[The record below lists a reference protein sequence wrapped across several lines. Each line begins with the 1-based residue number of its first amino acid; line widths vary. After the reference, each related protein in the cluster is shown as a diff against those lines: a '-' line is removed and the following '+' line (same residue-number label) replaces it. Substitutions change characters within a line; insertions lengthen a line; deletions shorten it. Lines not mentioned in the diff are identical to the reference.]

1 MFLTSDE
8 IQELTGF
15 KATHK
20 QCEWLYDHGY
30 PFDKTRSGRPKVLR
44 SYIEQRLGMQQLS
57 LSAFTPD
64 FSALA

>member
-20 QCEWLYDHGY
+20 QCEWLSNHGY
-30 PFDKTRSGRPKVLR
+30 PFDTTRSGRPKVLR
-44 SYIEQRLGMQQLS
+44 SYIEQRLGMQHLPQTG
-57 LSAFTPD
+57 FTPD